1 MPSFPSQD
9 LTNQY
14 ISESYQNVI
23 QKYTPTGSTYYLLNG
38 YGDVIFSLAS
48 SSFGGQLV
56 TTNQTVTQSISASY
70 ATRTGTATFSDT
82 ASLAVEATFADTA
95 SLAATAIS
103 ASYAPSSP
111 SLSASYATSASLSA
125 TASYVIPSISS
136 MLANANSTTVLF
148 QYPNNI
154 NNSVFVK
161 YMLNDSV
168 NYRAGNVV
176 VIYTT
181 ASIKLTE
188 TSTTDIGDTTSIVL
202 NADISASTMRIF
214 AVNNSNNDFNI
225 KCQFDIL

>member
-1 MPSFPSQD
+1 
-9 LTNQY
+9 
-14 ISESYQNVI
+14 
-23 QKYTPTGSTYYLLNG
+23 
-38 YGDVIFSLAS
+38 
-48 SSFGGQLV
+48 
-56 TTNQTVTQSISASY
+56 
-70 ATRTGTATFSDT
+70 
-82 ASLAVEATFADTA
+82 
-95 SLAATAIS
+95 
-103 ASYAPSSP
+103 
-111 SLSASYATSASLSA
+111 
-125 TASYVIPSISS
+125 